1 MKYLNIALGGLAL
14 FAIGIQGASAEPGKR
29 VEGEILVGLKGDAD
43 ANRLGIGKVAG
54 KHDKLKVARIKL
66 KSGLTVEAAV
76 EALRSRADVE
86 FAEPNFLRQKSVAPN
101 DAYYY
106 QQYAPIRAQ
115 ADKAWELWQ
124 PKGKAVIAIV
134 DTGVQY
140 THPDLQNVLLRD
152 SANSV
157 IGFNGLTGQLYANDD
172 EGHGTHCAG
181 IAAGQI
187 NNGLGIAGVAGWN
200 PNVSGSGNW
209 VRVLP
214 V

>member
-1 MKYLNIALGGLAL
+1 MKFPHIALRALVLCALA
-14 FAIGIQGASAEPGKR
+14 APGANAEPGKR
-29 VEGEILVGLKGDAD
+29 VEGEILVGLKGNAEP
-43 ANRLGIGKVAG
+43 NSLGIGKVAG
-54 KHDKLKVARIKL
+54 RHDKLKVARIKL
-66 KSGLTVEAAV
+66 KAGLTVEAAIA
-76 EALRSRADVE
+76 ALHSRADIE
-86 FAEPNFLRQKSVAPN
+86 FAEPNFIRQKSTAPN
-101 DAYYY
+101 DTYYY

-115 ADKAWELWQ
+115 ADKAWEIWQ

-140 THPDLQNVLLRD
+140 NHPDLQNVLVRD

-157 IGFNGLTGQLYANDD
+157 VGFNALTGQLYANDD